1 MSFSE
6 DELLE
11 ILNLTAEIS
20 ELKAVRKCEGA
31 GALRSLSHHIG
42 SFPLGFWMCLCS
54 SPVQVWFLNPPSML
68 RKAALPLCWYS
79 EEL

>member
-31 GALRSLSHHIG
+31 GALSSFTIASYRILS
-42 SFPLGFWMCLCS
+42 FR
-54 SPVQVWFLNPPSML
+54 FLDVS
-68 RKAALPLCWYS
+68 
-79 EEL
+79 